1 MALRTSAADA
11 FDVYRQPVDFLNSV
25 TKKKKKTYKDI
36 NPLEIF
42 SNI

>member
-25 TKKKKKTYKDI
+25 TKKKTYKDI